1 MSEIFKEFQKE
12 VRGTLEILL
21 WIFIV
26 LKLTNLIDWSWVWVL
41 APFWIPGCLAVV
53 GILIYLIVLIY
64 LKKVKSLKQ

>member
-41 APFWIPGCLAVV
+41 APLWIPACLAIV
-53 GILIYLIVLIY
+53 GIIIYLIIFICN
-64 LKKVKSLKQ
+64 KDING

>member
-1 MSEIFKEFQKE
+1 MKEVLKELQKE

-41 APFWIPGCLAVV
+41 APFWIPACVAIV
-53 GILIYLIVLIY
+53 GVIIYLIIFICN
-64 LKKVKSLKQ
+64 KDINE

>member
-1 MSEIFKEFQKE
+1 MNEKFKEFQKE

-41 APFWIPGCLAVV
+41 APFWIPACLAIV
-53 GILIYLIVLIY
+53 GIIIYLIIFICN
-64 LKKVKSLKQ
+64 KDINR

>member
-1 MSEIFKEFQKE
+1 MKEVLKELQTE

-41 APFWIPGCLAVV
+41 APLWIPACLAIV
-53 GILIYLIVLIY
+53 GIIIYLIIFSFVTKTLMDN
-64 LKKVKSLKQ
+64 